1 MPRTRSWNLLG
12 GFSFRAFRRRAGFL
26 HSDGF
31 LRGYCLL
38 WFVPRIAGGSFFDIA
53 AAIARD
59 LGKKLVTDDG
69 TRFFDG
75 DVFRGSVLIA
85 MLDEQPRFSGAAAPA
100 VRAHQHPGALQLFA
114 VKTDLEVALCERGV
128 HVGRFR
134 RPGAFV
140 PDHHGAATIFTL
152 GDDAFETGVL
162 DGMIL

>member
-1 MPRTRSWNLLG
+1 MSRNLVG
-12 GFSFRAFRRRAGFL
+12 GFSFLAFRRRAGLL

-114 VKTDLEVALCERGV
+114 VKTELEVALCGRAV
-128 HVGRFR
+128 HVR
-134 RPGAFV
+134 RLRRKAALIPFTK
-140 PDHHGAATIFTL
+140 GAANEVAL
-152 GDDAFETGVL
+152 GNNT
-162 DGMIL
+162 